1 MSSKRRYGSGTYGSY
16 KKYRKTNGYI
26 SRGSRGF
33 VRTSGYY
40 GRFRPTFRRRRGLL
54 NYPEKKFRDSGQL
67 NIAVVNT
74 GTLAVPSINLVPVGT
89 AQSEMIG
96 RKIVIKRINIR
107 MKVDL
112 DGKDTVASP
121 DTGEGVMRILLV
133 QDKQCNGTGLSNTT
147 DLLTTANIY
156 SYMNLENSKRFK
168 ILKEWTEPMSSP
180 IGVETG
186 TYFYGSN
193 VHWINWSKR
202 CNIPIDYSVQGGG
215 SRTIAEVKSNNIFI
229 FAISDSS
236 NTMKVSILTRI
247 RYTDD

>member
-1 MSSKRRYGSGTYGSY
+1 MSSRRRYSNATYGPY

-40 GRFRPTFRRRRGLL
+40 RRRGGVLD
-54 NYPEKKFRDSGQL
+54 YPEKKFRDSGQL

-74 GTLAVPSINLVPVGT
+74 GTLAVPSINLVPIGSN
-89 AQSEMIG
+89 QNEMIG

-112 DGKDTVASP
+112 DGKDTVASSEI
-121 DTGEGVMRILLV
+121 GEGVMRILLV

-180 IGVETG
+180 IGSESG
-186 TYFYGSN
+186 TFFYGSN
-193 VHWINWSKR
+193 VHWINWSKK
-202 CNIPIDYSVQGGG
+202 CNITIDYSAQAGG
-215 SRTIAEVKSNNIFI
+215 SRVIGEVKSNNIFL

-236 NTMKVSILTRI
+236 NTMKVSVLARI